1 MKRVFLILF
10 CCSAFC
16 GYAQQHTLRQY
27 TAIDGLPQSQVNAML
42 EDAFGYLWVGT
53 NGGGLAR
60 FNGKEF
66 KVYNTIDGLL
76 SNTHYLADD
85 RCHKIF
91 GSCTHAASPVLMDW
105 TLKNFRHPIHPT
117 TRGAYDGL
125 TNWETLF
132 FCFKPGRGRQNLS
145 R

>member
-76 SNTHYLADD
+76 SNTITSLMIDATKYLD
-85 RCHKIF
+85 RAP
-91 GSCTHAASPVLMDW
+91 TRP
-105 TLKNFRHPIHPT
+105 HP
-117 TRGAYDGL
+117 
-125 TNWETLF
+125 F
-132 FCFKPGRGRQNLS
+132 
-145 R
+145 